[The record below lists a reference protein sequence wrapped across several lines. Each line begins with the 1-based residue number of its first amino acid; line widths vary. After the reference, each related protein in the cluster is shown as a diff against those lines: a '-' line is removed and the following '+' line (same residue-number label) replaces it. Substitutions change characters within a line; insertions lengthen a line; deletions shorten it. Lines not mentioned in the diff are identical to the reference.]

1 MKLLKKPYIYLIFVL
16 VLVVFVTLFFII
28 KNPAA
33 KTLDQFLSNINDS
46 SKISLQ
52 NFVSAEILDD
62 PFITSLMNQN
72 IIKKHRIIKTQRT
85 RQNNVRIKASLTTDL
100 GSFDA
105 WFSLSKL
112 SNRWLVTGFPK
123 VTNIEAAVPLAADE
137 KGNGH
142 IEYQMDVSGTHLYCL
157 FPSHKSGIHIGLPVS
172 LVLIEDYIVLYE
184 HMIPLHLNRIMSA
197 SDKHIEDSKLGYI
210 PIESSLNIYEITDDI
225 PVYQQNSILP
235 IGVKDVTL
243 YHSSSP
249 KNKTLVAYVNLRKM
263 PTDIIR
269 VVLKDTQFQ
278 NLVHSEV
285 RLSSANGLTIKNI
298 VDDIE
303 LNIEQNQEIVFKQNN
318 EKDIQLYNNDNL
330 IASSPNRWYI
340 SPKNG
345 GKIIINS
352 IIRSQAQGLSGTP
365 YRGDIEISSNGNGL
379 IIVNEV
385 NLEEYL
391 YSVVPSEMPIKFG
404 LESLKVQAI
413 AARSYAVRSL
423 KSRGY
428 ASLGAHVDDSTSSQ
442 MYNNIQ
448 EQPIAI
454 EAVDE
459 TRGLVPV
466 FEGEIIDARFFST
479 SCGYTAN
486 FHETWSVDHVFP
498 SREIPYLTAR
508 PQFEGDAP
516 SLYNEENFRAFINQ
530 KNLQGYDRYSPFFRW
545 TFTMKREQLE
555 AVLQE
560 NLAILQKN
568 QPSFILTRDN
578 EGSFSQQPI
587 PENIGQLQNIVPI
600 KRGQGGN
607 IMELEITTTSGVYR
621 IIKELNIRQL
631 LKPVN
636 LIPDEK
642 PIEIHRHDNSIVTD
656 FPILP
661 SSFFYVDISRDKNG
675 NLSSITFTGGGYGH
689 GVGMSQYGVYGL
701 SLLGKSYVEIIE
713 HFYPGSKLES
723 LY

>member
-1 MKLLKKPYIYLIFVL
+1 MIN
-16 VLVVFVTLFFII
+16 
-28 KNPAA
+28 NPA
-33 KTLDQFLSNINDS
+33 KRTLEEFLSSVNES
-46 SKISLQ
+46 SKIPIQ
-52 NFVSAEILDD
+52 NFVVPENLDD
-62 PFITSLMNQN
+62 PFITILMNQN
-72 IIKKHRIIKTQRT
+72 IIKNHRIINVQKAG
-85 RQNNVRIKASLTTDL
+85 QNSRKIKASLTTEH
-100 GSFDA
+100 GSIDV
-105 WFSLSKL
+105 WFSLAKI
-112 SNRWLVTGFPK
+112 SNRWFITSFPK
-123 VTNIEAAVPLAADE
+123 ITNIEAAVPLAAEE

-142 IEYQMDVSGTHLYCL
+142 IEYQMDVDGTHLYCA
-157 FPSHKSGIHIGLPVS
+157 FPSHKSAITIGLPVS

-184 HMIPLHLNRIMSA
+184 HMIPIHLNRIMSA
-197 SDKHIEDSKLGYI
+197 SDSHIEDSKLGYI
-210 PIESSLNIYEITDDI
+210 NIESTLNVYEITDNT
-225 PVYQQNSILP
+225 PVYQKNSILP
-235 IGVKDVTL
+235 IGVKDVIL
-243 YHSSSP
+243 YHSASP
-249 KNKTLVAYVNLRKM
+249 RNKTLVAYVDLRKL
-263 PTDIIR
+263 PNDIVR
-269 VVLKDTQFQ
+269 VVLKDTEFQ
-278 NLVHSEV
+278 NLVHPEV
-285 RLSSANGLTIKNI
+285 RLSSTHGLTIKNI

-303 LNIEQNQEIVFKQNN
+303 FNIEKDQEIVFKHDG
-318 EKDIQLYNNDNL
+318 EKGSQLFNKDNL
-330 IASSPNRWYI
+330 IASSSNRWYI
-340 SPKNG
+340 SPRNEG
-345 GKIIINS
+345 NIIVNS
-352 IIRSQAQGLSGTP
+352 IIRAQAQGSSGTL
-365 YRGDIEISSNGNGL
+365 YRGNIEISSGDNGL

-385 NLEEYL
+385 GLEEYL
-391 YSVVPSEMPIKFG
+391 YSVVPSEMPVKFG

-428 ASLGAHVDDSTSSQ
+428 ARLGAHVDDSTSSQ

-448 EQPIAI
+448 EHPVAI
-454 EAVDE
+454 QAVDE

-466 FEGEIIDARFFST
+466 FEDQIIDSRFFST

-486 FHETWSVDHVFP
+486 FHETWSIDDVFP
-498 SREIPYLTAR
+498 SKEIPYLTAQ

-545 TFTMKREQLE
+545 SFSMKREQLE

-560 NLAILQKN
+560 NLAVLQKK

-578 EGSFSQQPI
+578 DGSFSQKPI

-621 IIKELNIRQL
+621 VIKELNIRQL

-636 LIPDEK
+636 LIPGEK
-642 PIEIHRHDNSIVTD
+642 PIEIYRHDNSIVTD

-661 SSFFYVDISRDKNG
+661 SSFFYLDIIRDKNG
-675 NLSSITFTGGGYGH
+675 NLSNVTFTGGGYGH

-701 SLLGKSYVEIIE
+701 SLLGKSYTEIIE
-713 HFYPGSKLES
+713 HFYPGSRLES

>member
-1 MKLLKKPYIYLIFVL
+1 MKLFKKKYIYLIFAL
-16 VLVVFVTLFFII
+16 FLVVFVTLVFTI

-33 KTLDQFLSNINDS
+33 KTLDQFLSHINDS

-52 NFVSAEILDD
+52 NFVAAEILDD
-62 PFITSLMNQN
+62 PFITTMMNQN
-72 IIKKHRIIKTQRT
+72 IIEKYRIIKTQKDG
-85 RQNNVRIKASLTTDL
+85 QNNVRIKASLTTDL

-112 SNRWLVTGFPK
+112 SNRWFITGFPK

-137 KGNGH
+137 KENGH
-142 IEYQMDVSGTHLYCL
+142 IEYQMDVDGTHLYCR
-157 FPSHKSGIHIGLPVS
+157 FPSHKSKIQTGLPVS

-184 HMIPLHLNRIMSA
+184 HMVPIHLNRIMSA

-210 PIESSLNIYEITDDI
+210 PIESSLNIYEITNDM
-225 PVYQQNSILP
+225 PVYQKNSILP
-235 IGVKDVTL
+235 IGIKDVTL
-243 YHSSSP
+243 YHSSSL
-249 KNKTLVAYVNLRKM
+249 KNKTLVAYIDLSKM
-263 PTDIIR
+263 PNDIIR

-278 NLVHSEV
+278 NLIHPEV
-285 RLSSANGLTIKNI
+285 RISSTHGITIKNI

-303 LNIEQNQEIVFKQNN
+303 LNIEQNQEIVFKHYDG
-318 EKDIQLYNNDNL
+318 KGIQLYKNDNL

-340 SPKNG
+340 SPRNG

-352 IIRSQAQGLSGTP
+352 IIRAQAHSLSGTP
-365 YRGDIEISSNGNGL
+365 YRGNIEISSNDNGL

-385 NLEEYL
+385 KLEEYL

-413 AARSYAVRSL
+413 AARSYAVRSF

-486 FHETWSVDHVFP
+486 FHETWSVDDVFP
-498 SREIPYLTAR
+498 STEIPYLTAQ
-508 PQFEGDAP
+508 PQFDGDAP
-516 SLYNEENFRAFINQ
+516 SLYNEENFRTFINQ
-530 KNLQGYDRYSPFFRW
+530 KNLQGYDQYSPFFRW

-555 AVLQE
+555 AVLQQ
-560 NLAILQKN
+560 NLATLQKN

-587 PENIGQLQNIVPI
+587 PQNIGQLQNIVPI

-636 LIPDEK
+636 LIPGEK
-642 PIEIHRHDNSIVTD
+642 PIEIHRHDDSIITD

-661 SSFFYVDISRDKNG
+661 SSFFYVDIIRDKNG
-675 NLSSITFTGGGYGH
+675 NLSSVIFTGGGYGH

-713 HFYPGSKLES
+713 HFYPGSKFES